1 VIQIAAGAADD
12 LYIENVSWSTE
23 ENIPMLELQRSTARR
38 MIGRIVQVAC
48 VDGQV
53 VDGHIDWCSDEEI
66 AVANGA
72 SRCVIKLD
80 NVVGLV
86 RRIA

>member
-1 VIQIAAGAADD
+1 
-12 LYIENVSWSTE
+12 
-23 ENIPMLELQRSTARR
+23 MLELQRSTARR
-38 MIGRIVQVAC
+38 MIGRNVQVAC

-66 AVANGA
+66 AVDDGA